1 MQKVKFNLEKIVVES
16 IQTACNKAYSTET
29 NDPLFDM
36 YFRETMENIVIKLAA
51 KRVKYTKP
59 KQKQIIS
66 FPLHELICIRKAA
79 NILDEIRPYSV
90 ESILIRDQ
98 LLSMK
103 KG

>member
-16 IQTACNKAYSTET
+16 IQTACNKAHNNET
-29 NDPLFDM
+29 NDVLFDL
-36 YFRETMENIVIKLAA
+36 YFRETMQDIVIKLAA
-51 KRVKYTKP
+51 KRTKFTKP
-59 KQKQIIS
+59 KQKVSVS